1 MADLL
6 KILLIEDD
14 NDLMETT
21 KEFLSAEGFVVYTA
35 GNGASGI
42 QCALQHQP
50 NAIICDINMPGLSG
64 YEVFNLLQQVT
75 TTSVI
80 PFIFLSAKSS
90 KEDILAGLHL
100 GANDYI
106 TKPFEMSQLIEVINR
121 RIAHTQKLI
130 EQHDEK
136 FNVLFKN
143 THSGAFVLNRDIF
156 EYVNT
161 SFATLIGYNHN
172 ELTGNSLTNIVHK
185 DSLAQ
190 TLNILEQC
198 KDGIKKTF
206 EFTLTVITKNKT
218 EKKLNLKGSQTVFK
232 GEHRIICTIEEKDK
246 LTDNMSNARPES
258 NLCNKGKA
266 QVTLKLSEREIEVLK
281 LVCQGYSNIEIAD
294 KLFLSERTVEG
305 HRARLFSKTET
316 KNAVALAMWAVK
328 NRIVEI

>member
-1 MADLL
+1 MEDLI

-14 NDLMETT
+14 NDLRETT
-21 KEFLSAEGFVVYTA
+21 KEFLVVEGFDVFAA
-35 GNGASGI
+35 GNGATGI
-42 QCALQHQP
+42 QLAIQYQP

-64 YEVFNLLQQVT
+64 YEVFNMLQQVT

-90 KEDILAGLHL
+90 KEDILTGLHL

-106 TKPFEMSQLIEVINR
+106 TKPFEMAQLLEVINR
-121 RIAHTQKLI
+121 RISHSRKII

-143 THSGAFVLNRDIF
+143 THTGAFVLNRDTF
-156 EYVNT
+156 EYVNA
-161 SFATLIGYNHN
+161 SFTTLTGYNHN
-172 ELTGNSLTNIVHK
+172 ELIGNSLTNIVHK

-190 TLNILEQC
+190 ILKILEQC

-206 EFTLTVITKNKT
+206 EFTVTTITKDKT
-218 EKKLNLKGSQTVFK
+218 EKKLNLKGSQAVFK
-232 GEHRIICTIEEKDK
+232 GENRIICTISEDDITKDEASCS
-246 LTDNMSNARPES
+246 SNKNQA
-258 NLCNKGKA
+258 NNKGKV
-266 QVTLKLSEREIEVLK
+266 QPFVKLSEREIEVLK

-305 HRARLFSKTET
+305 HRARLFGKTET